1 MPESSG
7 LILKRVNNV
16 PVVAPAIM
24 PATKPASEAS
34 NGLTPRTISV
44 AATAAPRVIEP
55 SAVISGKAKMR
66 KLMNTPSASSERMK
80 PMVKVPI
87 SRLMCVG
94 LSVGLSSDFGRSADP
109 TRASDEFALLRAGG
123 LASVGEQ
130 VEHALQSFRLE

>member
-16 PVVAPAIM
+16 PVVAPASI
-24 PATKPASEAS
+24 PATNPASDAS

-55 SAVISGKAKMR
+55 SAGISGKAKMR
-66 KLMNTPSASSERMK
+66 KLMNTPSASRERMK

-87 SRLMCVG
+87 SRFMC
-94 LSVGLSSDFGRSADP
+94 VGLSSDFGGSADP
-109 TRASDEFALLRAGG
+109 TRASDEFALLRAGC

-130 VEHALQSFRLE
+130 VQHALQSFRLE